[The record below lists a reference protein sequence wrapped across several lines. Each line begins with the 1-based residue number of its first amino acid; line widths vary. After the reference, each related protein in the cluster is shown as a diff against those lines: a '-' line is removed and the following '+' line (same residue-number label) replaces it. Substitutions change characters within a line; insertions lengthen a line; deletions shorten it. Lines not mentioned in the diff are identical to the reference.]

1 VGFGVARTATS
12 AMSKADL
19 FISYAFNNNGTTSWA
34 ILDLNAT
41 GLVQPARDKI
51 YNIDDP
57 VFAQDG
63 TLFRPK

>member
-1 VGFGVARTATS
+1 
-12 AMSKADL
+12 MSKADL